1 MSAPGAFRAEDAA
14 LLERLEDEVI
24 LEALF
29 RHHVG
34 AGDASATAAPPARA
48 SGMIRLLRA
57 RPGGEEAR
65 ASVLERRDA
74 RPLAGLFEAPT
85 LAGLAPELLHHLAL
99 YYGRVADVVEA
110 TSPDA
115 STGSRVRALGAWAAL
130 AEEGTYLRALAADIA
145 GDALPDVEIE
155 RIARD
160 AAIERVDELG
170 RRAEEGARA
179 LDHGGR
185 AAMRALARA
194 KDACKLAGAKPET
207 TSRLCRRAES
217 RRAGAIEAA
226 LHPLSEQLAEASA
239 QGRTRARA
247 PDILGRAVPV
257 WAWAEYDEAVEHF
270 VVTHVTEVAW
280 DIYRAR
286 DWTALASFLAPFQPL
301 AESLTARVE
310 SDPSKIAWAAPCAQ
324 MLVFRSEL
332 EPTLE
337 RQITVARRALAVCP
351 SHRNGRLVMAS
362 YLCSEAIR
370 ILESQPAFFLRGD
383 DWRRAEAKVKEAE
396 RIYPA
401 SSSLAKAK
409 AKLDATRRA

>member
-1 MSAPGAFRAEDAA
+1 
-14 LLERLEDEVI
+14 
-24 LEALF
+24 
-29 RHHVG
+29 
-34 AGDASATAAPPARA
+34 
-48 SGMIRLLRA
+48 
-57 RPGGEEAR
+57 
-65 ASVLERRDA
+65 
-74 RPLAGLFEAPT
+74 
-85 LAGLAPELLHHLAL
+85 
-99 YYGRVADVVEA
+99 
-110 TSPDA
+110 
-115 STGSRVRALGAWAAL
+115 
-130 AEEGTYLRALAADIA
+130 
-145 GDALPDVEIE
+145 
-155 RIARD
+155 
-160 AAIERVDELG
+160 
-170 RRAEEGARA
+170 
-179 LDHGGR
+179 
-185 AAMRALARA
+185 MRALARA
-194 KDACKLAGAKPET
+194 KDACKLAGAKPDT

-247 PDILGRAVPV
+247 PEILGRAVPV

-286 DWTALASFLAPFQPL
+286 DWTELASFLAPFQPL